1 MKYFSR
7 RAVKPGDLNPA
18 YRLFGGTLLAWIDEE
33 AAIYASCKMGPG
45 KLLVTKYMSEI
56 DFVSSA
62 ACGDIL
68 EFGIEVVSTGKT
80 SLTIC
85 CVVRNKVTRQVIIVV
100 DRIVFVCV
108 DEMGNPTPHRIRAEK
123 ESEVPEMA

>member
-85 CVVRNKVTRQVIIVV
+85 CVVRNKVNRQVIIVV

-108 DEMGNPTPHRIRAEK
+108 DEMGTPTPHHIKAEK

>member
-33 AAIYASCKMGPG
+33 AGIYASCKMGSG

-62 ACGDIL
+62 ACGDVL
-68 EFGIEVVSTGKT
+68 EFGLEVVNVGTT
-80 SLTIC
+80 SLTLC
-85 CVVRNKVTRQVIIVV
+85 CCVRNKVTRQVIIVV

-108 DEMGNPTPHRIRAEK
+108 DAHGNPSAHQIGAEK
-123 ESEVPEMA
+123 IPQAMTA

>member
-7 RAVKPGDLNPA
+7 RVVKPADLNPA

-33 AAIYASCKMGPG
+33 AGIYASCKMGTG

-62 ACGDIL
+62 ACGDVL
-68 EFGIEVVSTGKT
+68 EFGLEVANVGTS

-85 CVVRNKVTRQVIIVV
+85 CCVRNKVTRQVIIVV
-100 DRIVFVCV
+100 DKIVFVCV
-108 DEMGNPTPHRIRAEK
+108 DAHGNPVPHQIGAEK
-123 ESEVPEMA
+123 TSIAANA

>member
-18 YRLFGGTLLAWIDEE
+18 YRLFGGSLLAWIDEE
-33 AAIYASCKMGPG
+33 AGIYASCKMGPG

-56 DFVSSA
+56 NFISSA
-62 ACGDIL
+62 ICGDIL
-68 EFGIEVVSTGKT
+68 EFGLEMVNVGKT
-80 SLTIC
+80 SLTVC
-85 CVVRNKVTRQVIIVV
+85 CVVHNKVTHRVIIVV

-108 DEMGNPTPHRIRAEK
+108 DALGNPIPHQIEATRETEA
-123 ESEVPEMA
+123 VAT

>member
-7 RAVKPGDLNPA
+7 RAVKPADLNSA

-33 AAIYASCKMGPG
+33 AAIYAHCKMGPG
-45 KLLVTKYMSEI
+45 MTLVTKYMSEI

-62 ACGDIL
+62 VCGDIL
-68 EFGIEVVSTGKT
+68 EFGLGLENVGTT
-80 SLTIC
+80 SLTVRC
-85 CVVRNKVTRQVIIVV
+85 QVRNKVSHQVIIVV

-108 DEMGNPTPHRIRAEK
+108 DKDGKPVPHHIDK
-123 ESEVPEMA
+123 QVLNDDSE

>member
-33 AAIYASCKMGPG
+33 AGIYASCKMGPG

-68 EFGIEVVSTGKT
+68 EFGLEVVSTGKT
-80 SLTIC
+80 SLTVG

-100 DRIVFVCV
+100 DHIVFVCV
-108 DEMGNPTPHRIRAEK
+108 DEMGNPALHHINAEK
-123 ESEVPEMA
+123 ESEMLETT

>member
-33 AAIYASCKMGPG
+33 AGIYASCKMGPG

-68 EFGIEVVSTGKT
+68 EFGLEVLNIGTT
-80 SLTIC
+80 SLTLC
-85 CVVRNKVTRQVIIVV
+85 CVVRNKVTRQVIIVI

-108 DEMGNPTPHRIRAEK
+108 DELGNPAPHQIDAEK
-123 ESEVPEMA
+123 TLEMPETP